1 MMEFEWD
8 IQKEKANIRK
18 HKISFKEAI
27 FVFSDQNAL
36 TIPDVN
42 HSDFEDRWVTL
53 GFIPKGQII
62 LVIHTHRIRNL
73 ENTIRI
79 ISARKATKKEMTQY
93 TKSLE

>member
-8 IQKEKANIRK
+8 IKKEKANIRK

-53 GFIPKGQII
+53 GFIPTGQII

-73 ENTIRI
+73 EKTIRI
-79 ISARKATKKEMTQY
+79 ISARKATKKEMAQY
-93 TKSLE
+93 NKSLK